1 MVHFSYLLM
10 SDCFVRFELLT
21 KLIGEGA
28 VLLSK
33 AVPQKC
39 WPVVGL
45 DNTSSRT
52 NDNCSNKCAILIMA
66 AVLIAFDGKT

>member
-10 SDCFVRFELLT
+10 SDCFARFELLT

-28 VLLSK
+28 VVLSK

-52 NDNCSNKCAILIMA
+52 NDDCSNKCAILIMA
-66 AVLIAFDGKT
+66 AFLIAFDGKT